1 MCTCVRTP
9 CRVPYRVPY
18 MYRVPYR
25 PLCEHHHETQS
36 WLLQRY
42 TEIRVTS
49 QLNALMDTNLP
60 INNLKYLWLLSDYQ
74 HAPPPPPPG
83 GPPTDRLTE
92 DQFGTA
98 LVELDLHLSGFP
110 A

>member
-49 QLNALMDTNLP
+49 QLNALMDRTFLLTIYNIYGYYQI
-60 INNLKYLWLLSDYQ
+60 INTPHLTGNPLTVPKRGPCGLL
-74 HAPPPPPPG
+74 
-83 GPPTDRLTE
+83 
-92 DQFGTA
+92 
-98 LVELDLHLSGFP
+98 LDLRSYP
-110 A
+110 YT